1 MANKPEIQYVGQ
13 FYVYGSEARALAAKK
28 ARKQA
33 QTQLPDKAVQQVRQV
48 RVDVLAVASL
58 VLAGVLL
65 VTMVMGAL
73 SMQTAWQDLRTAKQY
88 VYELEARNRVLTVEY
103 RSGYDLEE
111 IRSAALSLGMI
122 PAEEAQIHSF
132 TVTMPVQEPEPT
144 FLENLQWFLKGLFA

>member
-13 FYVYGSEARALAAKK
+13 FYVYGSEARALAAKR
-28 ARKQA
+28 ARKRA
-33 QTQLPDKAVQQVRQV
+33 QTQLPDQAVQQVRQV

-88 VYELEARNRVLTVEY
+88 VYELEAKNRVLTVEY
-103 RSGYDLEE
+103 RSSYDLEE
-111 IRSAALSLGMI
+111 IRSAALSLCMI
-122 PAEEAQIHSF
+122 PAEEAQMRSF
-132 TVTMPVQEPEPT
+132 TVTMPGQEPEPT

>member
-13 FYVYGSEARALAAKK
+13 FYVYGSEARALAAKR

-33 QTQLPDKAVQQVRQV
+33 QTQLPDQAVQQVRQV

-65 VTMVMGAL
+65 VTMVAGAL

-103 RSGYDLEE
+103 RSSYDLEE

-122 PAEEAQIHSF
+122 PAEEAQMRSI